1 MVRTVAAR
9 RVGGATKLVAWKT
22 STGPDNHST
31 GGQGSRLQAAWRRRA
46 GARRWPWR
54 RRGAAGGG
62 PGGGPRAPRQENG
75 TRATDSGSGPASP
88 ARAPASPATYR
99 PTPVRGPSRGV
110 ASSATFTARS
120 PQHQPA
126 LEALAVDRGPGGDAA
141 AAGQHDRGEG

>member
-22 STGPDNHST
+22 STGPDSHST
-31 GGQGSRLQAAWRRRA
+31 GGRDSRPQAAWRRRA
-46 GARRWPWR
+46 GTRRWPW
-54 RRGAAGGG
+54 GIGG
-62 PGGGPRAPRQENG
+62 PGGAAEGRPPVPRQENG
-75 TRATDSGSGPASP
+75 IRATDSGSGPASP